1 MPPKAVATIRPATI
15 FGPMTRTV
23 SLIAAVTVLLLTGPA
38 GAQASACI
46 GARQPGSVRLTVI
59 ATELRNAQGEVAFT
73 LYPDDP
79 KRFLAK
85 KGKLL
90 RARVPARA
98 PNAAACFWVSPGHYA
113 VATYHDENGDRH
125 FNRTLFSIK
134 EGFGFSKDAPTTLG
148 LPSFEKVRFAVPGN
162 TEIRIRTRYSR

>member
-1 MPPKAVATIRPATI
+1 MASKAVATIRSTTI
-15 FGPMTRTV
+15 SRRMTRIV
-23 SLIAAVTVLLLTGPA
+23 SLIAGVAGLMSTAPA
-38 GAQASACI
+38 GAQAPACT

-59 ATELRNAQGEVAFT
+59 ATGLRNAEGEVAFT

-98 PNAAACFWVSPGHYA
+98 PSAAACFWVPPGHYA
-113 VATYHDENGDRH
+113 VATYHDENGDHH

-134 EGFGFSKDAPTTLG
+134 EGFGFSNDAPTTLG
-148 LPSFEKVRFAVPGN
+148 LPTFEKVRFAVPSN
-162 TEIRIRTRYSR
+162 AEIRIRTRYSR